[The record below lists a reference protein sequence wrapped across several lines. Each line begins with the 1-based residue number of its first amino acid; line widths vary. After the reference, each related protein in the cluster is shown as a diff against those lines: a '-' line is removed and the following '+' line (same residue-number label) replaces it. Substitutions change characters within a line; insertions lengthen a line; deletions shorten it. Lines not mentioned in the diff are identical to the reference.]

1 MEAKKR
7 SVVAELST
15 GELGFLVT
23 EVRNHLLAGVEREL
37 EPLHITA
44 AQFVVLN
51 SIMSGKG
58 RTLSEFCR
66 LLGYDSGAMTRLLD
80 RIEAKGVIRRVEN
93 PADRRSHI
101 VELTEQGLAIF
112 PQARLGTEV
121 AIRRL
126 LAGFNENDAE
136 ALRGMLKRIVANAAE
151 G

>member
-7 SVVAELST
+7 SVIAELST

-23 EVRNHLLAGVEREL
+23 EVRSHLLAGVEREL
-37 EPLHITA
+37 EPLQITA

-80 RIEAKGVIRRVEN
+80 RIEAKGIIRRVEN
-93 PADRRSHI
+93 PADRRSHL
-101 VELTEQGLAIF
+101 VELTEQGQAVF

-126 LAGFNENDAE
+126 LSGFSENDAE
-136 ALRGMLKRIVANAAE
+136 ALREMLKRIVANAAE